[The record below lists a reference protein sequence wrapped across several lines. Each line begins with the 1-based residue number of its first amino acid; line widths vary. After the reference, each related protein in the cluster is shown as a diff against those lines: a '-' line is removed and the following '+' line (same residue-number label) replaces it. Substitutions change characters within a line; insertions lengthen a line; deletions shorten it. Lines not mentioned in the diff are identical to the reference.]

1 MTIETIILN
10 AYKSGELVGT
20 TLTTYGAYMPLRV
33 SGVGYTIRA
42 TKDSDN
48 QDYFYLSK
56 RDDSFLKLEQEVIGL
71 PIIVNHP
78 LDKAK
83 DNNENSRRFL
93 TLNNF
98 KDNTI
103 IGTCLNAYEKDNELW
118 ALAKIYDIEAVLD
131 LLNNEK
137 STSPAVY
144 CYYEKD
150 NAVIVDKPMLLNH
163 LAIVEQ
169 GHWDKKDRNSIDNSK
184 INILDLKDSKMKQAL
199 QDNSISPCLVDDYR
213 YLNKGIPN
221 FFDYNIK
228 DKNEAKERQDEKENL
243 KAEIEKDKQDSDE
256 LKHSEIDTKDTQMS
270 EPLETLDKDKQAMS
284 EAIKKDIEKDKE
296 NLARVE
302 ADKKVK
308 ADESESGY
316 EKDDDKKVEKLD
328 KEIAKDKRSPN
339 NDKLYEEDDRVKRD
353 KERDDALRDKEKAKD
368 DACMVRA
375 DEDTIDDDEEYG
387 DDDKLRD
394 EILGVMEEL
403 CDTLNDSLNFK
414 KVVCMKREKPTYL
427 ANRLLKRNLALC
439 DEAYRDL
446 IRSDKLKELGS
457 AFTKKV
463 FSETIQ
469 RVKTLNDEANK
480 QQKKR
485 HEVGNN
491 GWVTMEKGVSFKA
504 W

>member
-1 MTIETIILN
+1 MTIETLILD

-20 TLTTYGAYMPLRV
+20 TLTTYGAYTPLRV
-33 SGVGYTIRA
+33 SGVGYSIRA

-56 RDDSFLKLEQEVIGL
+56 RDDSFLKLEQEIVGL

-78 LDKAK
+78 LDKQSE
-83 DNNENSRRFL
+83 NNENSRRFL
-93 TLNNF
+93 TLHNF
-98 KDNTI
+98 KDNAI
-103 IGTCLNAYEKDNELW
+103 IGVCLNAYEKDNELW
-118 ALAKIYDIEAVLD
+118 ALAKIYDIEVVLD

-150 NAVIVDKPMLLNH
+150 NAVMVDKPMLINH
-163 LAIVEQ
+163 LAIVKQ
-169 GHWDKKDRNSIDNSK
+169 GHWDKKDRNPIDNSK
-184 INILDLKDSKMKQAL
+184 LNILDLKDSKMKQAL
-199 QDNSISPCLVDDYR
+199 QEKSISPCLVDDYR

-228 DKNEAKERQDEKENL
+228 DKQEAKEAQDEKE
-243 KAEIEKDKQDSDE
+243 KIEAEMGKDKQDSDA

-270 EPLETLDKDKQAMS
+270 QPLETLDKDKQAMS

-296 NLARVE
+296 NLARV
-302 ADKKVK
+302 K
-308 ADESESGY
+308 ADEGEKGY
-316 EKDDDKKVEKLD
+316 EKDDDKKAEKLD
-328 KEIAKDKRSPN
+328 KEIAKDKESPN
-339 NDKLYEEDDRVKRD
+339 KDELYEEDDRVKRD

-368 DACMVRA
+368 DACVVRA
-375 DEDTIDDDEEYG
+375 DEDTIGDDEEYG

-439 DEAYRDL
+439 DEAYRDM
-446 IRSDKLKELGS
+446 IRNDKLKELGS

-463 FSETIQ
+463 FNETIQ
-469 RVKTLNDEANK
+469 RVRALNDEANK
-480 QQKKR
+480 QQNKR
-485 HEVGNN
+485 HAPSSN
-491 GWVTMEKGVSFKA
+491 GWVTIEKGVSFKA